1 LSEPGRPARAAA
13 ELSHRARLRVHLGW
27 SDEERAQPQA
37 VDVAIRIEF
46 AAPPPA
52 CRTDVLADT
61 VSYVDLIERAQATCG
76 ARPFRLIEHLAHA
89 LSADLRSLLPT
100 GAALELTVS
109 KPYPPV
115 SWQNEGVHFTL
126 RLEC

>member
-1 LSEPGRPARAAA
+1 LSEPVRSARPTA
-13 ELSHRARLRVHLGW
+13 ELSHRARLRVCLGW

-37 VDVAIRIEF
+37 VDLTIRIEF

-61 VSYVDLIERAQATCG
+61 VSYVDLIERAQAACG
-76 ARPFRLIEHLAHA
+76 ARPFRLIEHLAQTLA
-89 LSADLRSLLPT
+89 ADLRSLLPA

-115 SWQNEGVHFTL
+115 PWQNEGVHFTL
-126 RLEC
+126 RLQA